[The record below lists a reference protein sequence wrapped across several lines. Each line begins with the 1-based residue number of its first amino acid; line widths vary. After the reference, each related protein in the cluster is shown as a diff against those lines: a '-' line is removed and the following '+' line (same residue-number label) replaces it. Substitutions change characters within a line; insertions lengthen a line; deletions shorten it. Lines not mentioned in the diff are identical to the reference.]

1 MSKKKCNWQRKL
13 RHPLK
18 NNCRKIWKL
27 RELFLSL
34 RTQIKL
40 LSLADKY
47 LRRQITTIPAR
58 EMEKTFCHEANYRSI
73 DLSSWVKVG
82 EGGNGSTYE
91 ASDQPDIILKLNNSR
106 YNDLKSVKE
115 EFDVS
120 DAVARLGLS
129 TPAMIEIVKVGDAY
143 ATISQRIKDK
153 KSLSRIC
160 HDQPERIGEMAGIL
174 VSHLKLLETTPCDT
188 SFFPDRKQIVLST
201 LRDAGFIRKKVRD
214 FLIDTVESLPD
225 VTTCSHGDFQTGNII
240 IADGKSYFIDLGR
253 FAYGHSMFDIAHLY
267 LVCVVYSKMKKTCD
281 IFHMTREQL
290 LQLWDAFATG
300 YTGHADHTAFDRQVT
315 ALAGADVIMRNAYV
329 APSLLEKIF
338 FRFQVHNLFKQL

>member
-1 MSKKKCNWQRKL
+1 
-13 RHPLK
+13 
-18 NNCRKIWKL
+18 
-27 RELFLSL
+27 
-34 RTQIKL
+34 
-40 LSLADKY
+40 
-47 LRRQITTIPAR
+47 
-58 EMEKTFCHEANYRSI
+58 MEKTFCHEANYRSI

-106 YNDLKSVKE
+106 SNDLKSVKE

-188 SFFPDRKQIVLST
+188 SFFPDRKQIVLSA

-253 FAYGHSMFDIAHLY
+253 FAYGHPMFDIAHLY
-267 LVCVVYSKMKKTCD
+267 LVCAQGDRHLVHSN
-281 IFHMTREQL
+281 L
-290 LQLWDAFATG
+290 
-300 YTGHADHTAFDRQVT
+300 TACLSPRDV
-315 ALAGADVIMRNAYV
+315 AL
-329 APSLLEKIF
+329 P
-338 FRFQVHNLFKQL
+338 H